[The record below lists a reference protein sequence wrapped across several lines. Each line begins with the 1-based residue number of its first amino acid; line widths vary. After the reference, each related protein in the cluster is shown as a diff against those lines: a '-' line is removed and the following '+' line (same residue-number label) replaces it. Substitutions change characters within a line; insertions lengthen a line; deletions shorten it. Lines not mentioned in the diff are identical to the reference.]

1 LTLKEKLELE
11 IDKSK
16 RPVDPK
22 TQKETDLVKI
32 IKKQM
37 NLLENGGA
45 CGHHLELTLKY
56 LMSIPPT
63 SIESER
69 ASSAAAYVGNRLRSL
84 LGNETLDA
92 LLFLRSYFQNNQ
104 NIKM

>member
-1 LTLKEKLELE
+1 
-11 IDKSK
+11 
-16 RPVDPK
+16 
-22 TQKETDLVKI
+22 
-32 IKKQM
+32 M
-37 NLLENGGA
+37 NLFENGGA
-45 CGHHLELTLKY
+45 RGHHLELTLKY

-63 SIESER
+63 SIESKR
-69 ASSAAAYVGNRLRSL
+69 TFSAAFYIGKRLRSR